1 MVVVDDPREKFSFR
15 WMTLSALLAGVL
27 AFAASSALA
36 HRTLQPLREHHVSG
50 LGVVLMAL
58 APPLREIS
66 ISVQKWTLVVGTLII
81 GAGFG
86 LLIRLFTR

>member
-1 MVVVDDPREKFSFR
+1 MVVVDDPREKFSVR
-15 WMTLSALLAGVL
+15 WTGVGALLAGVL

-36 HRTLQPLREHHVSG
+36 HRTLSHYVSTATG

-66 ISVQKWTLVVGTLII
+66 ISVQKWTVVVGTLII

>member
-36 HRTLQPLREHHVSG
+36 HGTLNQYVSVATG
-50 LGVVLMAL
+50 MGVVLMAL

-66 ISVQKWTLVVGTLII
+66 ISLQKWTVVVGTLVI

-86 LLIRLFTR
+86 LLMRLFTR

>member
-1 MVVVDDPREKFSFR
+1 MVLVDDPREKFSFR

-36 HRTLQPLREHHVSG
+36 HGTLHRYVSVTTG
-50 LGVVLMAL
+50 MGVVLMAL

-66 ISVQKWTLVVGTLII
+66 ISLQKWTLVVGTLVI

-86 LLIRLFTR
+86 LLMRLFTR